1 MSTLPPPTP
10 ARDGDEVR
18 AAAVT
23 RLVRD
28 LEHNFRDAVER
39 SLNFKLDGSVTSLA
53 IVDHYLAQAR
63 EESRGPILALL
74 AAGAGAYFGELVR
87 RHLGGLWIGDG
98 RDPRHLR
105 LLLTPAFAYF
115 SPYDLAFTAILGAEP
130 DPDDPRTP
138 AGLPLDPAIHLQTE
152 VRPPPNPRRA
162 ADPDDPPPDPP
173 ELVAQVEAAEAGA
186 EPLPLPLLPHD
197 DGSDDATWVGARLA
211 GLAPVS
217 ADEFYSLTTRFE
229 TLELILQLL
238 ATRRA
243 DAGYDP
249 YTYTVEDYLHAFS

>member
-1 MSTLPPPTP
+1 MPTLSPPTP
-10 ARDGDEVR
+10 ARDGDEAR
-18 AAAVT
+18 AAAVS

-53 IVDHYLAQAR
+53 VVDHYLAQAR
-63 EESRGPILALL
+63 EETRAPILALL
-74 AAGAGAYFGELVR
+74 AAGAGAYFGELVA

-115 SPYDLAFTAILGAEP
+115 SPFDIAFTALLGAEP

-162 ADPDDPPPDPP
+162 ADPDEPPPDPP
-173 ELVAQVEAAEAGA
+173 EPVEAGA
-186 EPLPLPLLPHD
+186 EPLPPPHD
-197 DGSDDATWVGARLA
+197 DGTDDAAWIGARLA
-211 GLAPVS
+211 ELAPVS
-217 ADEFYSLTTRFE
+217 VDEFYSLTTRFE

-243 DAGYDP
+243 HAGYDP
-249 YTYTVEDYLHAFS
+249 YTHTVQDYLHAFS